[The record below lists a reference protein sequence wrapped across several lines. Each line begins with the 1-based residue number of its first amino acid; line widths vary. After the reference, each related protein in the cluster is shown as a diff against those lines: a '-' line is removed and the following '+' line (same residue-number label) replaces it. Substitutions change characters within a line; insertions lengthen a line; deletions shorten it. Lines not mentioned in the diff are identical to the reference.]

1 MKVRSG
7 RNLRSSQQRGFG
19 GFFLF
24 PTAEPPKNGGGSEW
38 LTMKKERL
46 AWGNLDESNWKKI
59 SVCWVRLLVK
69 RGMWG

>member
-24 PTAEPPKNGGGSEW
+24 PTAEPPKSGGGSEW
-38 LTMKKERL
+38 LTMKKGAACLGKLGRIEL
-46 AWGNLDESNWKKI
+46 EKD
-59 SVCWVRLLVK
+59 
-69 RGMWG
+69 